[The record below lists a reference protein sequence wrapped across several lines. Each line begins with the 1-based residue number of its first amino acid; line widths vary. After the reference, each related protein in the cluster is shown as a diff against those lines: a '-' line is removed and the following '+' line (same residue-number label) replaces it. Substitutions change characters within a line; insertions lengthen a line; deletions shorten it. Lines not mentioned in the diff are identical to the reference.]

1 MNKFSFFC
9 NNALKI
15 GTSKFVKLGKKVAC
29 VSFHFSVCFFYLS
42 LRLEPSSVL
51 CFAFFCSGSIK
62 AQSSVLSRAYSLL
75 GGLFFVFYN
84 IYIYPIFRQKFF
96 TNFLELTVKC
106 IVEIIQKILHHHHH
120 RFIDECI
127 LLYLFLF
134 FCFFA
139 YLMII
144 NMTMVCMRVCVCMCV
159 GGCVYINAC

>member
-29 VSFHFSVCFFYLS
+29 VSFHFSVCFFYLY

-84 IYIYPIFRQKFF
+84 IYIFIQYFVKNSLQISQNLQLNVQQKLFKKFF
-96 TNFLELTVKC
+96 
-106 IVEIIQKILHHHHH
+106 IIIII
-120 RFIDECI
+120 IDS
-127 LLYLFLF
+127 LMNAF
-134 FCFFA
+134 FFSYFFFFVFCLSHDHQYDNGMYA
-139 YLMII
+139 
-144 NMTMVCMRVCVCMCV
+144 CV
-159 GGCVYINAC
+159 